1 MRTNSTLSE
10 DIVPREAGSEE
21 PRLFANSRGFTLL
34 ELMIVMT
41 IILILATIGAGRY
54 EQSVVQA
61 REATLRSDLAV
72 MRKAI
77 QDYTLDKAAGPQS
90 LDDLVSGGYLR
101 DIPIDPM
108 TRQKDWTTDTDELM
122 LSPEQ
127 TTSGITD
134 VHSASQQVSPSDGT
148 AYSSW

>member
-1 MRTNSTLSE
+1 MNRIMGKMR
-10 DIVPREAGSEE
+10 VPGDRAS
-21 PRLFANSRGFTLL
+21 ASRGFTLL

-41 IILILATIGAGRY
+41 IIIILATIGAGRY
-54 EQSVVQA
+54 EQAVVRA
-61 REATLRSDLAV
+61 REAALRSNLQT

-77 QDYTLDKAAGPQS
+77 QDYTLDKEAGPQS

-101 DIPIDPM
+101 EVPDDPM
-108 TRQKDWTTDTDELM
+108 TRTKDWATDSDELL

-134 VHSASQQVSPSDGT
+134 VHSSSGEVSPSLGT
-148 AYSSW
+148 AYSTW

>member
-1 MRTNSTLSE
+1 MGKMR
-10 DIVPREAGSEE
+10 VPGDRAS
-21 PRLFANSRGFTLL
+21 ASRGFTLL

-41 IILILATIGAGRY
+41 IIIILATIGAGRY
-54 EQSVVQA
+54 EQAVVRA
-61 REATLRSDLAV
+61 REAALRSNLQT

-77 QDYTLDKAAGPQS
+77 QDYTLDKEAGPQS

-101 DIPIDPM
+101 EVPDDPM
-108 TRQKDWTTDTDELM
+108 TRTKDWATDSDELL

-134 VHSASQQVSPSDGT
+134 VHSSSGEVSPSLGT
-148 AYSSW
+148 AYSTW

>member
-1 MRTNSTLSE
+1 MNRIMGKMR
-10 DIVPREAGSEE
+10 VPGDRAS
-21 PRLFANSRGFTLL
+21 ASRGFTLF

-41 IILILATIGAGRY
+41 IIIILATIGAGRY
-54 EQSVVQA
+54 EQAVVRA
-61 REATLRSDLAV
+61 REAALRSNLQT

-77 QDYTLDKAAGPQS
+77 QDYTLDKEAGPQS

-101 DIPIDPM
+101 EVPDDPM
-108 TRQKDWTTDTDELM
+108 TRTKDWATDSDELL

-134 VHSASQQVSPSDGT
+134 VHSSSGEVSPSLGT
-148 AYSSW
+148 AYSTW